1 MSVNSPAV
9 IAMILES
16 ALLKQLGIL
25 FISSVKF
32 IIAAPASYLFGYS
45 YLHTLANTSIGGL
58 IGVAVFFFLSR
69 AIIRIYRR
77 HFPMFFRAFEQMSGW
92 QSNGKDPGDNR
103 GKIFTRK
110 NRLIIRARNRFGY
123 AGIVILTPVLF
134 SIPVGT
140 FLALKYYS
148 KKPGLLAMLS
158 LSVLVWSLVL
168 TTFIELL

>member
-1 MSVNSPAV
+1 
-9 IAMILES
+9 MILEGV
-16 ALLKQLGIL
+16 LLKQLGIL

-32 IIAAPASYLFGYS
+32 LVAAPASYLFGYS

-69 AIIRIYRR
+69 AILRFYLR
-77 HFPMFFRAFEQMSGW
+77 HFPMYFRALQQITGMHRHKLKV
-92 QSNGKDPGDNR
+92 QSNKT
-103 GKIFTRK
+103 GKIFNRK
-110 NRLIIRARNRFGY
+110 NRMIIKIRNRFGY
-123 AGIVILTPVLF
+123 AGIIILTPVLF

-148 KKPGLLAMLS
+148 QKRSLLPMLS
-158 LSVLVWSLVL
+158 LSVLAWSLIL